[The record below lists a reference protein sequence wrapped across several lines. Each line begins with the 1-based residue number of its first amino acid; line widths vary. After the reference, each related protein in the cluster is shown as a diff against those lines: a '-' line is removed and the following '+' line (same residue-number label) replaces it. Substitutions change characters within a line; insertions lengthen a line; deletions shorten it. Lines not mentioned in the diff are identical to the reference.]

1 MRERIPYNKRIV
13 KEQQPSKATGIIEMG
28 PVDINAMKHKLL
40 SNPEFKAEL
49 IKELRKELGSAGNA
63 LDGVGLPFNV
73 VEQKI
78 QEAVEFTREQ
88 EKQRY
93 ESGLQSLS
101 EQLRQAKEHIKMLSD
116 DLISKNKMLAEGKF
130 TQGTVTI
137 EQIREL
143 LQVMLQS
150 PEADELR
157 PQLNDKVFIDPT
169 GGKVLI
175 GSEIVIEGDVSDR
188 NVMSDLEKLRNLL
201 GKK

>member
-1 MRERIPYNKRIV
+1 MKERILYNKRIV
-13 KEQQPSKATGIIEMG
+13 KEQPQNKPSGIIEMG
-28 PVDINAMKHKLL
+28 PIDINIMKHKLL

-49 IKELRKELGSAGNA
+49 VKELKKEMGLLEGT
-63 LDGVGLPFNV
+63 LDGIGLPFSV

-93 ESGLQSLS
+93 ESGILSLS
-101 EQLRQAKEHIKMLSD
+101 EQLKQAKEHIKMLSE
-116 DLISKNKMLAEGKF
+116 DLINKNKMLAEGKY

-137 EQIREL
+137 EQIKDL
-143 LQVMLQS
+143 LQNMLQTS
-150 PEADELR
+150 EADELR

-175 GSEIVIEGDVSDR
+175 GSEIVIEGDISDR
-188 NVMSDLEKLRNLL
+188 NVMGDLEKLRNLL